1 MLHSLKYAFITTVK
15 NKNTFVW
22 TFIFPIALSTF
33 MFLSFGNV
41 YKDELVMNSI
51 PVAVEEGVEETQI
64 SVQNFLEG
72 AKQKNGDPYFVVSVL
87 SKEAA
92 KEALENGDVSAI
104 VTTEG
109 LTPTV
114 VVNGNDFKEE
124 IVITAMNEYLKYQQT
139 VVGILSDYIK
149 NGFVG
154 ENGERIAPGGL
165 TPEQTAEASAAIL
178 AKIEEFKTDET
189 FFEETSLAKGPQN
202 IYNNFFYATFAMGC
216 LFACLGAVNLTDKLM
231 PGRTP
236 LSGRLNICGT
246 SKLKMV
252 ISQMSVNLLVVFAA
266 QMGAY
271 FYMRLIGIELTDDI
285 LAVAGILLA
294 GASFGISLGVLIGAI
309 PRLGEG
315 SKVGIG
321 VGVTMLISFLADLC
335 TTGIKD
341 SIERNMPIIN
351 RISPAALIS
360 DSFMTIY
367 VYDDYDRY
375 FRNLITLVAMAVV
388 ITTIAIFIL
397 SRSRANKMMLKT

>member
-51 PVAVEEGVEETQI
+51 PVAVEEGFEETQI

-72 AKQKNGDPYFVVSVL
+72 AKQNNGDPYFVVSVL

-124 IVITAMNEYLKYQQT
+124 IVITAMNEYLKHQQT
-139 VVGILSDYIK
+139 VIGIMSDYVK
-149 NGFVG
+149 NGFVD
-154 ENGERIAPGGL
+154 ENGEIIALGKL
-165 TPEQTAEASAAIL
+165 TPEQTEEASAAIL
-178 AKIEEFKTDET
+178 AKLEELETDEQ
-189 FFEETSLAKGPQN
+189 FFNETSLAKGPQN
-202 IYNNFFYATFAMGC
+202 VYNNFFYATFAMGC

>member
-41 YKDELVMNSI
+41 YKDELVMSSI
-51 PVAVEEGVEETQI
+51 PVAVEEGFEETQI

-72 AKQKNGDPYFVVSVL
+72 AKQSNGDPYFVVSVL

-124 IVITAMNEYLKYQQT
+124 IVITAMNEYLKYQKT
-139 VVGILSDYIK
+139 VVGFAADIAK
-149 NGFVG
+149 NGFVD
-154 ENGERIAPGGL
+154 ENGNRISSEDL
-165 TPEQTAEASAAIL
+165 TPEKLAEAEAAIL
-178 AKIEEFKTDET
+178 AKIAEAETDEQ
-189 FFEETSLAKGPQN
+189 FFNETSLAKGPQN

>member
-51 PVAVEEGVEETQI
+51 PVAVEEGFEETQI

-72 AKQKNGDPYFVVSVL
+72 AKQSNGDPYFVVSVL

-92 KEALENGDVSAI
+92 KEALNNGDVSAI

-124 IVITAMNEYLKYQQT
+124 IVITAMNEYLKHQQT
-139 VVGILSDYIK
+139 VIGIMSDYVK
-149 NGFVG
+149 NGFVD
-154 ENGERIAPGGL
+154 ENGESIALGKL
-165 TPEQTAEASAAIL
+165 TPEQTEEASAAIL
-178 AKIEEFKTDET
+178 AKLEELETDET
-189 FFEETSLAKGPQN
+189 FFNETSLAKGPQN

>member
-41 YKDELVMNSI
+41 YKDELVMSSI
-51 PVAVEEGVEETQI
+51 PVAVEEGFEETQI

-72 AKQKNGDPYFVVSVL
+72 AKQSNGDPYFVVSVL

-124 IVITAMNEYLKYQQT
+124 IVITAMNEYLKYQKT
-139 VVGILSDYIK
+139 VVGFAADIAK
-149 NGFVG
+149 NGFVD
-154 ENGERIAPGGL
+154 ENGNRISPEDL
-165 TPEQTAEASAAIL
+165 TPEKLAEAEAAIL
-178 AKIEEFKTDET
+178 AKIAEAETDEQ
-189 FFEETSLAKGPQN
+189 FFNETSLAKGPQN

-388 ITTIAIFIL
+388 ITTITIFIL

>member
-51 PVAVEEGVEETQI
+51 PVAVEEGFEETQI

-72 AKQKNGDPYFVVSVL
+72 AKQNNGDPYFVVSVL

-124 IVITAMNEYLKYQQT
+124 IVITAMNEYLKHQQT
-139 VVGILSDYIK
+139 VIGIMSDYVK
-149 NGFVG
+149 NGFVD
-154 ENGERIAPGGL
+154 ENGESIALGKL
-165 TPEQTAEASAAIL
+165 TPEQTEEASAAIL
-178 AKIEEFKTDET
+178 AKLEELETDEQ
-189 FFEETSLAKGPQN
+189 FFNETSLAKGPQN
-202 IYNNFFYATFAMGC
+202 VYNNFFYATFAMGC

>member
-72 AKQKNGDPYFVVSVL
+72 AKQNNGDPYFVVSVL

-124 IVITAMNEYLKYQQT
+124 IVITAMNEYLKHQQT
-139 VVGILSDYIK
+139 VIGIMSDYVK
-149 NGFVG
+149 NGFVD
-154 ENGERIAPGGL
+154 ENGESIALGKL
-165 TPEQTAEASAAIL
+165 TPEQTEEASAAIL
-178 AKIEEFKTDET
+178 AKLEELETDET
-189 FFEETSLAKGPQN
+189 FFNETSLAKGPQN
-202 IYNNFFYATFAMGC
+202 VYNNFFYATFAMGC

-252 ISQMSVNLLVVFAA
+252 ISQMSVNLLVVFVA

>member
-51 PVAVEEGVEETQI
+51 PVAVEEGFEETQI

-72 AKQKNGDPYFVVSVL
+72 AKQNNGDPYFVVSVL

-109 LTPTV
+109 LIPTV

-124 IVITAMNEYLKYQQT
+124 IVITAMNEYLKHQQT
-139 VVGILSDYIK
+139 VIGIMSDYVK
-149 NGFVG
+149 NGFVD
-154 ENGERIAPGGL
+154 ENGESIALGKL
-165 TPEQTAEASAAIL
+165 TPEQTEEASAAIL
-178 AKIEEFKTDET
+178 AKLEELETDET
-189 FFEETSLAKGPQN
+189 FFNETSLAKGPQN
-202 IYNNFFYATFAMGC
+202 VYNNFFYATFAMGC

>member
-51 PVAVEEGVEETQI
+51 PVAVEEGFEETQI

-72 AKQKNGDPYFVVSVL
+72 AKQSNGDPYFVVSVL

-124 IVITAMNEYLKYQQT
+124 IVITAMNEYLKYQKT
-139 VVGILSDYIK
+139 VVGFAADIAK
-149 NGFVG
+149 NGFVD
-154 ENGERIAPGGL
+154 ENGNRISPEDL
-165 TPEQTAEASAAIL
+165 TPEKMAEVSAAII
-178 AKIEEFKTDET
+178 AKMAEFETDEV
-189 FFEETSLAKGPQN
+189 FFNETSLAKGPQN

>member
-1 MLHSLKYAFITTVK
+1 MTKRKVK
-15 NKNTFVW
+15 
-22 TFIFPIALSTF
+22 IPSI
-33 MFLSFGNV
+33 FLSYYE
-41 YKDELVMNSI
+41 YKKTID
-51 PVAVEEGVEETQI
+51 
-64 SVQNFLEG
+64 
-72 AKQKNGDPYFVVSVL
+72 D
-87 SKEAA
+87 
-92 KEALENGDVSAI
+92 
-104 VTTEG
+104 
-109 LTPTV
+109 
-114 VVNGNDFKEE
+114 
-124 IVITAMNEYLKYQQT
+124 ITAD
-139 VVGILSDYIK
+139 IIK
-149 NGFVG
+149 NG
-154 ENGERIAPGGL
+154 IAVESGAGVAPEEM
-165 TPEQTAEASAAIL
+165 TPEKLAEAEAAAIL
-178 AKIEEFKTDET
+178 AKIAEAET
-189 FFEETSLAKGPQN
+189 NEQFFNETSLAKGPQN

>member
-51 PVAVEEGVEETQI
+51 PVAVEEGFEETQI

-72 AKQKNGDPYFVVSVL
+72 AKQNNGDPYFVVSVL

-104 VTTEG
+104 VTTES

-124 IVITAMNEYLKYQQT
+124 IVITAMNEYLKYIKT
-139 VVGILSDYIK
+139 IDDITADIIK
-149 NGFVG
+149 NG
-154 ENGERIAPGGL
+154 IAVESGAGVAPEEM
-165 TPEQTAEASAAIL
+165 TPEKLAEAEAAIL
-178 AKIEEFKTDET
+178 AKIAEAETDEQ
-189 FFEETSLAKGPQN
+189 FFNETSLAKGPQN
-202 IYNNFFYATFAMGC
+202 VYNNFFYATFAMGC

-231 PGRTP
+231 PSRTP

>member
-15 NKNTFVW
+15 NKNTFIW
-22 TFIFPIALSTF
+22 TFVFPIALSTF

-41 YKDELVMNSI
+41 YKDELVMSSI
-51 PVAVEEGVEETQI
+51 SVAVEEGDEETEK
-64 SVQNFLEG
+64 SVQSFLEG
-72 AKQKNGDPYFVVSVL
+72 AKQSNGDPYFEVQLL
-87 SKEAA
+87 SKERA
-92 KEALENGDVSAI
+92 KEALENGEISAI
-104 VTTEG
+104 VTTDKLIPG
-109 LTPTV
+109 V
-114 VVNGNDFKEE
+114 VVNGSDFKEE
-124 IVITAMNEYLKYQQT
+124 IVITAMNEYLKYQKT
-139 VVGILSDYIK
+139 VAGFAADIAK
-149 NGFVG
+149 NGFVD
-154 ENGERIAPGGL
+154 ENGNRISPEDL
-165 TPEQTAEASAAIL
+165 TPEKMAEVSAAII
-178 AKIEEFKTDET
+178 AKMAEFETDEV
-189 FFEETSLAKGPQN
+189 FFNETSLAKGPQN

-388 ITTIAIFIL
+388 ITTIAIVIL

>member
-51 PVAVEEGVEETQI
+51 PVAVEEGLEETQS

-72 AKQKNGDPYFVVSVL
+72 AKQSNGDPYFVVSVL

-124 IVITAMNEYLKYQQT
+124 IVITAMNEYLKYQKT
-139 VVGILSDYIK
+139 VVGFAADIAK
-149 NGFVG
+149 NGFVD
-154 ENGERIAPGGL
+154 ENGNRISPEDL
-165 TPEQTAEASAAIL
+165 TPEKMAEVSAAII
-178 AKIEEFKTDET
+178 AKMAEFETDEV
-189 FFEETSLAKGPQN
+189 FFNETSLAKGPQN

-216 LFACLGAVNLTDKLM
+216 LFACLGAVNLTDKLI

-236 LSGRLNICGT
+236 LSGRINVCGT

>member
-51 PVAVEEGVEETQI
+51 PVAVEEGFEETQI

-72 AKQKNGDPYFVVSVL
+72 AKQNNGDPYFVVSVL

-92 KEALENGDVSAI
+92 EEALENGDVSAI

-124 IVITAMNEYLKYQQT
+124 IVITAMNEYLKHQQT
-139 VVGILSDYIK
+139 VIGIMSDYVK
-149 NGFVG
+149 NGFVD
-154 ENGERIAPGGL
+154 ENGESIALGKL
-165 TPEQTAEASAAIL
+165 TPEQTEEASAAIL
-178 AKIEEFKTDET
+178 AKLEELETDET
-189 FFEETSLAKGPQN
+189 FFNETSLAKGPQN
-202 IYNNFFYATFAMGC
+202 VYNNFFYATFAMGC

>member
-51 PVAVEEGVEETQI
+51 PVAVEEGVEETKI

-72 AKQKNGDPYFVVSVL
+72 AKQSNGDPYFVVSVL

-104 VTTEG
+104 VNTEG

-124 IVITAMNEYLKYQQT
+124 IVITAMNEYLKYQKT
-139 VVGILSDYIK
+139 VVGFAADIAK
-149 NGFVG
+149 TGFVD
-154 ENGERIAPGGL
+154 ENGNRISPEDL
-165 TPEQTAEASAAIL
+165 TPEKLAEAEAAIL
-178 AKIEEFKTDET
+178 AKIAEAETDEQ
-189 FFEETSLAKGPQN
+189 FFNETSLAKGPQN

-216 LFACLGAVNLTDKLM
+216 LFACLGAVNLTDKLI

-236 LSGRLNICGT
+236 LSGRINICGT
-246 SKLKMV
+246 SKFKMV

>member
-1 MLHSLKYAFITTVK
+1 MLHSLKYAFITAVK
-15 NKNTFVW
+15 NKNTFIW

-41 YKDELVMNSI
+41 YKDELVMSSI
-51 PVAVEEGVEETQI
+51 SVAVEEGDEETEK
-64 SVQNFLEG
+64 SVQSFLEG
-72 AKQKNGDPYFVVSVL
+72 AKQSNGDPYFEVQLL
-87 SKEAA
+87 SKERA
-92 KEALENGDVSAI
+92 KEALENGEISAI
-104 VTTEG
+104 VTTDKLIPG
-109 LTPTV
+109 V

-124 IVITAMNEYLKYQQT
+124 IVITAMNEYLKYQKT
-139 VVGILSDYIK
+139 VAGFAADIAK
-149 NGFVG
+149 NGFVD
-154 ENGERIAPGGL
+154 ENGNRVSPEDL
-165 TPEQTAEASAAIL
+165 TPEKMAEVSAAII
-178 AKIEEFKTDET
+178 AQMAEIETDET
-189 FFEETSLAKGPQN
+189 FFEEESLAKGPQN
-202 IYNNFFYATFAMGC
+202 VYNNFFYATFAMGC

>member
-41 YKDELVMNSI
+41 YKDELVMSSI
-51 PVAVEEGVEETQI
+51 PVAVEEGFEETQI

-72 AKQKNGDPYFVVSVL
+72 AKQSNGDPYFVVSVL

-124 IVITAMNEYLKYQQT
+124 IVITAMNEYLKYKKT
-139 VVGILSDYIK
+139 IDDITADIIK
-149 NGFVG
+149 NG
-154 ENGERIAPGGL
+154 IAVESGAGVAPEEM
-165 TPEQTAEASAAIL
+165 TPEKLAEAEAAIL
-178 AKIEEFKTDET
+178 AKIAEAETDEQ
-189 FFEETSLAKGPQN
+189 FFNETSLAKGPQN

>member
-51 PVAVEEGVEETQI
+51 PVAVEEGFEETQI

-72 AKQKNGDPYFVVSVL
+72 AKQSNGDPYFVVSVL

-92 KEALENGDVSAI
+92 KEALNNGDVSAI

-124 IVITAMNEYLKYQQT
+124 IVITAMNEYLKHQQT
-139 VVGILSDYIK
+139 VIGIMSDYVK
-149 NGFVG
+149 NGFVD
-154 ENGERIAPGGL
+154 ENGESIALGKL
-165 TPEQTAEASAAIL
+165 TPEQTEEASAAIL
-178 AKIEEFKTDET
+178 AKLEELETDEQ
-189 FFEETSLAKGPQN
+189 FFNETSLAKGPQN

>member
-51 PVAVEEGVEETQI
+51 PVAVEEGFEETKI
-64 SVQNFLEG
+64 PVQNFLEG
-72 AKQKNGDPYFVVSVL
+72 AKQSNGDPYFVVSVL

-124 IVITAMNEYLKYQQT
+124 IVITAMNEYLKYQKT
-139 VVGILSDYIK
+139 VAGFAADIAK
-149 NGFVG
+149 NGFVD
-154 ENGERIAPGGL
+154 ENGERIAPEDL
-165 TPEQTAEASAAIL
+165 TPEKMAEVSAAII
-178 AKIEEFKTDET
+178 AKMAEFETDEV
-189 FFEETSLAKGPQN
+189 FFNETSLAKGPQN